1 MAMLDL
7 CVDTWRSQGARR
19 LVYKALPW
27 IYQRRPAQ
35 EDLYWL
41 FRRDAALIRRDV
53 TSAIDVRSPGRR
65 SSRRG
70 RGARKAEKGGVALG
84 RSERWPE
91 FWALLRRVLSARHG
105 AEPVHTPAEIGR
117 LAAAF
122 PDCIKLHTAE
132 RDGEILAGV
141 VIYIS
146 AQVAH
151 AQYIAVGE
159 AGRELGALDGLFLH
173 LIETHRDVRYFDFG
187 VSNTNQGR
195 ELNEGLV
202 GQKEEFGASA
212 VAHDF
217 YQVALS

>member
-1 MAMLDL
+1 M
-7 CVDTWRSQGARR
+7 GARE

-35 EDLYWL
+35 EDIYWL

-53 TSAIDVRSPGRR
+53 TSSIDVQAPGRR
-65 SSRRG
+65 SSRRE
-70 RGARKAEKGGVALG
+70 RGARKAEKAGLAFG
-84 RSERWPE
+84 RSGRWPE
-91 FWALLRRVLSARHG
+91 FWDLLGEVLAARHG
-105 AEPVHTPAEIGR
+105 AEPVHALAEIER
-117 LAAAF
+117 LAAVF
-122 PDCIKLHTAE
+122 PDDISLHTAE

-141 VIYIS
+141 VMYAS

-151 AQYIAVGE
+151 AQYIAVGD

-173 LIETHRDVRYFDFG
+173 LIETHRDARYFDFG

-202 GQKEEFGASA
+202 RQKEEFGASA

-217 YQVALS
+217 YQVALF